1 MNRSKSVSSL
11 AANASEVLVLL
22 GRICNLAFPKTSV
35 WCNWLPSKSKGCDL
49 SPKRPNFWK
58 LFQQINKTCAMRN
71 TPLND
76 SEIWSIETSINTIA
90 SNKKTIFAQEI
101 LARTP
106 FTTNPSRTG
115 INQKLA
121 IDYRLLRRNK
131 LIIHWSIWKEILD
144 IYTTRKLPKIKM
156 EGEDI
161 SPFERNILS
170 VHPSFSLDSSSEFSG
185 SALWDIHIKIGHV
198 TLLHFFV
205 SLPSEA
211 SHF

>member
-1 MNRSKSVSSL
+1 
-11 AANASEVLVLL
+11 
-22 GRICNLAFPKTSV
+22 
-35 WCNWLPSKSKGCDL
+35 
-49 SPKRPNFWK
+49 
-58 LFQQINKTCAMRN
+58 MRN

-144 IYTTRKLPKIKM
+144 IYTTRKLPKY
-156 EGEDI
+156 GRGRHV
-161 SPFERNILS
+161 PFERNILS
-170 VHPSFSLDSSSEFSG
+170 VHPIIFLDSSSEFSG

-198 TLLHFFV
+198 TLWHFFV

-211 SHF
+211 SHFYEVPSLKLTFLPLKDDGFSK